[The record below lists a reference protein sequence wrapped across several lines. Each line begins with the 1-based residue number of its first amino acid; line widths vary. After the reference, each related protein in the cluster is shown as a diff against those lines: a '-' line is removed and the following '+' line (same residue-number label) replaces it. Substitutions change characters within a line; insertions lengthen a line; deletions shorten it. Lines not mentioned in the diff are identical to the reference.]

1 MAHKYKFVSGIQEVQ
16 QEEGTN
22 PLKTSVYKLG
32 NIASFLKLSCIQCLI
47 NVRAKDVVAKGLK

>member
-1 MAHKYKFVSGIQEVQ
+1 MARKYKLVSGIQEVQ

-47 NVRAKDVVAKGLK
+47 NVRAKDVVA